1 MGTNPLLFV
10 LPLIVKVLY
19 LQQDIIIDNEKRK
32 KKILHKTTCPVTS
45 LLLSFC
51 FLITK
56 KQVQCFFDLKRGR
69 KQRGTTLLQSL
80 KGRSFLLR
88 TLYHSFINSKGY
100 IKL

>member
-10 LPLIVKVLY
+10 LPLTVKVLY

-32 KKILHKTTCPVTS
+32 KNLHKTTCPVTS

-56 KQVQCFFDLKRGR
+56 KEVQCFFDLKRGR
-69 KQRGTTLLQSL
+69 KQRGTASLQSL